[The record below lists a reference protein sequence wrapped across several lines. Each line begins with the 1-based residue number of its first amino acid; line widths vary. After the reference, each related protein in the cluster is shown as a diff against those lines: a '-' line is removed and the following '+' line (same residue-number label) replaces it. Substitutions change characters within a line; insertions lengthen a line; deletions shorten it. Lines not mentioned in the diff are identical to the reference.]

1 MKTAKS
7 LISLVM
13 ALAFMFTGC
22 MQQDSMEM
30 EQSSDAGQY
39 SNLDPSEGVEQ
50 DTTLEISLGGASRAE
65 RFLGSYDE
73 ITRLSLD
80 IVRNYGNKIVEED
93 FKLTQ
98 NAGVWEGT
106 VPKLIVGFEYTITA
120 HAYRV
125 FDAAT
130 DSWTTAFDE
139 KCEGCTGQF
148 LELFIGEVQHT
159 VIDGTNDLSI
169 RLAPILDDRTLS
181 VPRITRIQRP
191 FQLGTDDDGEINVF
205 VDTVGTGDNNTL
217 SYRFRA
223 VDTSGMPVVDGSRG
237 EFDPASGEKDYVGGA
252 YEAIDT
258 DYTAPAADS
267 VCFSDDVTGQCAQKL
282 QVRVSNLQ
290 EIGVSAHFT
299 VYVTDDEDA
308 ETVIDTNPVITS
320 ISAERV
326 DSDKLQ
332 ISINVSDDD
341 LFSTLAVN
349 WEYLFGEPTRDFN
362 DTVEDEL
369 TDYTG
374 LMRAVMDYADSD
386 DGMLVV
392 TVCETD
398 ADDYS
403 SCGFGNEAST
413 SIQLELIQNAYPE
426 IVVCDDTGCELPN
439 RVAGTMDSP
448 KVWSNCTS
456 SNKGDW
462 KQTWKFTS
470 KTFEKKRE
478 QFSSSGESCDPS
490 SLLYTQVISGRA
502 AQDSDSAYVYPSTSI
517 DDSSHTGGDLDV
529 YEVVYTVSKN
539 EMTLHNSDNVS
550 SFYANKTCGYNDW
563 AVDRT
568 MDVSGCSASG
578 IHYSFSEGDTIDS
591 IIYHDDDETKIR
603 LGGGG
608 FGTGNLDCLELGLE
622 GTSTG
627 SSSICSGGSH
637 DSGSG
642 DSSNSFSYVKRNDL
656 NDYGYYTCEDMGY
669 YTITS
674 PSSCEEAV
682 NYLNTDA
689 RGPWSLSFDGNDEG
703 SPDYPHG
710 CYDMYMDEGVGGSV
724 YVNNKPDS
732 TTDVFS
738 FDDLGGPGL
747 LCSDSEPGSHSS
759 SFQVVR
765 ISNLSDSERNYFG
778 QDGTEGDGYTT
789 VTLTVNGAS
798 FTGTTVRTGSWALSP
813 EWGDISYQIWDNFAY
828 ASDYGD
834 LPWEVTHAGPDSDAI
849 NVTMKD
855 GSSIEPTNVIM
866 SINIGDGVGVL
877 TEDIQG
883 VDSD

>member
-1 MKTAKS
+1 MKYIKS

-93 FKLTQ
+93 FELTQ

-148 LELFIGEVQHT
+148 LELFTGQVEHP
-159 VIDGTNDLSI
+159 VIDGTNYLSI

-349 WEYLFGEPTRDFN
+349 WEYL
-362 DTVEDEL
+362 
-369 TDYTG
+369 
-374 LMRAVMDYADSD
+374 
-386 DGMLVV
+386 
-392 TVCETD
+392 
-398 ADDYS
+398 
-403 SCGFGNEAST
+403 
-413 SIQLELIQNAYPE
+413 
-426 IVVCDDTGCELPN
+426 
-439 RVAGTMDSP
+439 
-448 KVWSNCTS
+448 
-456 SNKGDW
+456 
-462 KQTWKFTS
+462 
-470 KTFEKKRE
+470 
-478 QFSSSGESCDPS
+478 
-490 SLLYTQVISGRA
+490 
-502 AQDSDSAYVYPSTSI
+502 
-517 DDSSHTGGDLDV
+517 
-529 YEVVYTVSKN
+529 
-539 EMTLHNSDNVS
+539 
-550 SFYANKTCGYNDW
+550 
-563 AVDRT
+563 
-568 MDVSGCSASG
+568 
-578 IHYSFSEGDTIDS
+578 
-591 IIYHDDDETKIR
+591 
-603 LGGGG
+603 
-608 FGTGNLDCLELGLE
+608 
-622 GTSTG
+622 
-627 SSSICSGGSH
+627 
-637 DSGSG
+637 
-642 DSSNSFSYVKRNDL
+642 
-656 NDYGYYTCEDMGY
+656 
-669 YTITS
+669 
-674 PSSCEEAV
+674 
-682 NYLNTDA
+682 
-689 RGPWSLSFDGNDEG
+689 
-703 SPDYPHG
+703 
-710 CYDMYMDEGVGGSV
+710 
-724 YVNNKPDS
+724 
-732 TTDVFS
+732 
-738 FDDLGGPGL
+738 
-747 LCSDSEPGSHSS
+747 
-759 SFQVVR
+759 
-765 ISNLSDSERNYFG
+765 
-778 QDGTEGDGYTT
+778 
-789 VTLTVNGAS
+789 
-798 FTGTTVRTGSWALSP
+798 
-813 EWGDISYQIWDNFAY
+813 
-828 ASDYGD
+828 
-834 LPWEVTHAGPDSDAI
+834 
-849 NVTMKD
+849 
-855 GSSIEPTNVIM
+855 
-866 SINIGDGVGVL
+866 
-877 TEDIQG
+877 
-883 VDSD
+883 